1 MPPIAYDV
9 AHKYI
14 KISEQFSYVE
24 ANRFLSQLDK
34 ELEVA
39 DLNLS
44 KDIAE
49 LKNFA
54 KQKAAECMRDTAHMS
69 TDVAF
74 RFCISKFSRYGF
86 TIPDDMSQTEALSL
100 LRSDKFW
107 FKKLKTLATQKMEEV
122 RRQLDLVNQAKST
135 YCSQDR
141 LRQHQWEKEQAHAFM
156 ENKWFCSADGEF
168 ISMLDAYNANVS
180 NPKIRRA
187 ELMVR
192 IKGTEE
198 FSKLQGDCG
207 WFYTLTTPSKF
218 HSHYKSGK
226 ANPKYQKLTVKD
238 ASDYL
243 NTQWQKA
250 RAQFDREDINVYGL
264 RVVEPHHDGTPHWH
278 LMLFMP
284 PEKAS
289 RVTEILRHYAMEHDG
304 DEAGAKESRF
314 KAEEIRE
321 EKGSAQDYI
330 AKYICKNIDGEYL
343 DTDKYGNDA
352 KVAASRITAWAS
364 LYKIR
369 QFQFFGLPSVSLWRQ
384 LRKVDGSI
392 KDFELDQLRQAAD
405 SSDWLAYLLMM
416 GGTNKRKVE
425 RPFALEYEKQV
436 KAMFEDISPDLLSK
450 HAYNSK
456 PKTILSISA
465 RHPLAD
471 KGWLLLSS
479 PAEQVGNAPVPRD
492 GREVDA
498 GSGGHRKRLGGDPP
512 WRGGFPIAVG
522 NLGLGL
528 V

>member
-9 AHKYI
+9 AHKYL
-14 KISEQFSYVE
+14 KISQQSSYIE
-24 ANRFLSQLDK
+24 ANRFLARLDK

-49 LKNFA
+49 LKNFS
-54 KQKAAECMRDTAHMS
+54 KQKALECMRDTAHMS

-74 RFCISKFSRYGF
+74 QFCISKFSRYGF

-107 FKKLKTLATQKMEEV
+107 FKKLKALSTQKMEEV

-156 ENKWFCSADGEF
+156 ENKWSCSADGEF

-207 WFYTLTTPSKF
+207 WFYILTTPSKF

-243 NTQWQKA
+243 NSQWQKA
-250 RAQFDREDINVYGL
+250 RAQFDREEINVYGL

-284 PEKAS
+284 PERAT

-304 DEAGAKESRF
+304 EESGARESRF

-352 KVAASRITAWAS
+352 KVAASRIAAWAS

-369 QFQFFGLPSVSLWRQ
+369 QFQFIGLPSVSLWRQ

-405 SSDWLAYLLMM
+405 SSDWLAYMLMM

-436 KAMFEDISPDLLSK
+436 KAMFEDISPELLSK

-456 PKTILSISA
+456 PKTILSVSA
-465 RHPLAD
+465 RHPIAN
-471 KGWLLLSS
+471 KGWTLFSS
-479 PAEQVGNAPVPRD
+479 LDDLGGCMPAVYGSH
-492 GREVDA
+492 A
-498 GSGGHRKRLGGDPP
+498 GSAASLSHRRFEAGSPLGGLP
-512 WRGGFPIAVG
+512 
-522 NLGLGL
+522 
-528 V
+528 